1 VESSG
6 KGDQQAA
13 QTGAKVHKEAN
24 STPAQQNKD
33 ASSAKSS
40 SEQTVPAFDDAVQ
53 VSTSNP
59 PHAATQNAPVDV
71 VDDTDF
77 LLLGEETFNRL
88 HAIYDKDHPDY
99 HSKEKLAQ
107 SHPPT
112 ASPELDQ
119 LISYV
124 NSKDLGWKANTCLL
138 SKTHPEHHCQDQKL
152 QLA

>member
-1 VESSG
+1 VESSA

-13 QTGAKVHKEAN
+13 QTGAKVHTEAN

-33 ASSAKSS
+33 ASLAKSS

-59 PHAATQNAPVDV
+59 PHAATQNALQDL
-71 VDDTDF
+71 DDTDF

-88 HAIYDKDHPDY
+88 HAIYDKDHPDH
-99 HSKEKLAQ
+99 HSKQKLAQ

-112 ASPELDQ
+112 PSPELDQ

-138 SKTHPEHHCQDQKL
+138 SKTHPKHHCQDQKL
-152 QLA
+152 QLV